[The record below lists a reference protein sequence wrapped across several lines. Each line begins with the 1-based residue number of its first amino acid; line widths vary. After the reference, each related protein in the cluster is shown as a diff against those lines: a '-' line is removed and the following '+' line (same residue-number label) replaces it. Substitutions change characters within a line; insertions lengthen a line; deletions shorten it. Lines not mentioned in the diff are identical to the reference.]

1 MEPRIRAAADITG
14 LGVLRLI
21 DGPDDSMFV
30 EGWDP
35 SERTWSRKS
44 VDGRTVESIV
54 LGALSPGKVDALGIP
69 RGDVG
74 MSSEEIPDPVSTH
87 YGRISPDALQDL
99 VSNRSKSWELF
110 HEVKNWLSERGYVCL
125 QVGPWVELHK
135 FLTDHPKRELLPSS
149 IPGPLILSGWSYS
162 SDEEKRERFVL
173 HLELCCEIGIL
184 PEVFEHLK
192 KCSKSDWWLI
202 SI

>member
-54 LGALSPGKVDALGIP
+54 LGALSTAKLTPSASLAVTSGCLAKRSRTQFQPITEESARTHCKILYPIDRSHGNCSTGKKLA
-69 RGDVG
+69 
-74 MSSEEIPDPVSTH
+74 E
-87 YGRISPDALQDL
+87 
-99 VSNRSKSWELF
+99 
-110 HEVKNWLSERGYVCL
+110 
-125 QVGPWVELHK
+125 
-135 FLTDHPKRELLPSS
+135 
-149 IPGPLILSGWSYS
+149 
-162 SDEEKRERFVL
+162 
-173 HLELCCEIGIL
+173 
-184 PEVFEHLK
+184 
-192 KCSKSDWWLI
+192 
-202 SI
+202 